1 MDEDKQQVEL
11 RRLFEIERTA
21 LMRIGSGEAIAD
33 VLAGVAKDV
42 AELLAAECVIW
53 LRIEDQP
60 AIQQIGTSAPA
71 LVLSD
76 EIVSKLER
84 SETGEELHLGGATL
98 GRGRLFPIVGSTGQF
113 LGIWQVLSD
122 KRQVLRDLSIF
133 AAHIAAIAIE
143 RATSDRILLTRE
155 RELTRVQQLGRV
167 GGVEVDLRSGFR
179 NRRSPEYL
187 AIHGLPPSAANET
200 HEAWVDRIHPEDRER
215 TERQFKDAVTAGIS
229 DYQSEYRIIRPSDGE
244 LRWISVKAFIER
256 TPDGSPIRLVGAHL
270 DVTEQML
277 ARETLRESEERFRL
291 IANSAPVPI
300 WVSRLN
306 GHRAFANQAYLDFLG
321 LDYDAA
327 LIFDWRKILHPDDL
341 PRILK
346 EQVAGEASRR
356 PFTLEA
362 RYRRADGEWRWIR
375 SESQPRWDALG
386 QHIGFIGVAY
396 DITDTKEAL
405 QQSQEQFRLLVQS
418 VVDYAICTLSLDGIV
433 TSWNAGAERIKG
445 YRPAEIIG
453 QHFSR
458 FYTDEDRKAKGPQHA
473 LATARSEGRWEKEG
487 LRVRKDGSRFWAN
500 VVIDAIKD
508 DEGQTIGFAK
518 ITRDIS
524 ERKEVE
530 RNLEQTRL
538 ELFQAQKMEAIG
550 QLTGGVAHDF
560 NNLLMAVLGSLEL
573 VKKRLPA
580 DSGILRFIDN
590 ASEAAQRG
598 AVLTQRMLSFARR
611 QDLKPVAVDVSSLLD
626 GMRGLLQSSLGPGI
640 NIEFRI
646 PENLSL
652 VHADPNQLEL
662 ALLNL
667 AVNGRDAM
675 PKGGTLSFDA
685 CEEELSGQRPGR
697 YVRLSVRDYG
707 SGMSDETVARAL
719 EPFFTTKGIGK
730 GTGLGL
736 SMVHGMIEQ
745 LGGRIALE
753 SAIGE
758 GTTVNLWLAVAQ
770 STEAVS
776 ISADA
781 KVLPS
786 AGKLTVLAVD
796 DDPLVLF
803 NTTAILEELGHHVI
817 EAHSGAKALEAFR
830 ANKRIDL
837 VITDQAMPLMTGVE
851 LAKEIRSLAPNIP
864 IVIATGYAEL
874 PTDADKQL
882 AILQKPFRSKELS
895 NLIQG
900 LAAAHHLG
908 TTN

>member
-1 MDEDKQQVEL
+1 MADDKHLLEL
-11 RRLFEIERTA
+11 RRLFEIERSA
-21 LMRIGSGEAIAD
+21 LTRIGGGEHIDD
-33 VLAGVAKDV
+33 VLAGVA
-42 AELLAAECVIW
+42 AQAGELLAAECIIW

-60 AIQQIGTSAPA
+60 TIYRVGGSGSELTLSEE
-71 LVLSD
+71 VLA
-76 EIVSKLER
+76 KLER
-84 SETGEELHLGGATL
+84 SKTGEELHLGGVSL
-98 GRGRLFPIVGSTGQF
+98 GRGRLFPIVGLTGQF

-122 KRQVLRDLSIF
+122 NGRSLRDVSIF
-133 AAHIAAIAIE
+133 AAHIAAVAIE

-155 RELTRVQQLGRV
+155 RELTRVQQLGRI

-187 AIHGLPPSAANET
+187 TIHGLPPSAANET
-200 HEAWVDRIHPEDRER
+200 HEAWVARIHPEDRER
-215 TERQFKDAVTAGIS
+215 TERQFTDAVAAGIS

-256 TPDGSPIRLVGAHL
+256 TPDGKPIRLVGAHL
-270 DVTEQML
+270 DVTEEML

-300 WVSRLN
+300 WVSKLN

-321 LDYDAA
+321 LDYESA
-327 LIFDWRKILHPDDL
+327 LTFDWRKILHPDDL

-346 EQVAGEASRR
+346 EQVAGESSRL

-375 SESQPRWDALG
+375 SESQPRWDARG
-386 QHIGFIGVAY
+386 QHVGFIGVAY

-405 QQSQEQFRLLVQS
+405 KQSQEQFRLLVQS

-445 YRPAEIIG
+445 YKPAEIIG
-453 QHFSR
+453 QHFSS
-458 FYTDEDRKAKGPQHA
+458 FYTDEDRKAGEPGVA
-473 LATARSEGRWEKEG
+473 LGTARAEGRWEKEG
-487 LRVRKDGSRFWAN
+487 LRIRKDGSRFWAN

-508 DEGQTIGFAK
+508 DEGKTIGFAK

-530 RNLEQTRL
+530 HSLEQARL
-538 ELFQAQKMEAIG
+538 ELFQAQKMDAIG

-573 VKKRLPA
+573 AKKRLPP
-580 DSGILRFIDN
+580 DSSALRFIDN

-611 QDLKPVAVDVSSLLD
+611 QDLKPVAVDVGRLLN
-626 GMRGLLQSSLGPGI
+626 GMHGLMQSSLGPSI
-640 NIEFRI
+640 KIEVHI
-646 PENLSL
+646 PSDL
-652 VHADPNQLEL
+652 VFVYADPNQLEL

-675 PKGGTLSFDA
+675 PNGGVLLFEA
-685 CEEELSGQRPGR
+685 REEELSGLRPGR
-697 YVRLSVRDYG
+697 YVRLSIRDSG
-707 SGMSDETVARAL
+707 SGMDEETLARAL
-719 EPFFTTKGIGK
+719 EPFFTTKGVGK

-745 LGGRIALE
+745 LGGRMALE
-753 SAIGE
+753 SKIGE
-758 GTTVNLWLAVAQ
+758 GTKVHLWLAIAHHVGQAKR
-770 STEAVS
+770 
-776 ISADA
+776 SADEE
-781 KVLPS
+781 VPRSLR
-786 AGKLTVLAVD
+786 KLTVLAVD

-803 NTTAILEELGHHVI
+803 NTAAILEELGHNVI
-817 EAHSGAKALEAFR
+817 QAESGSKALELFR
-830 ANKRIDL
+830 ADMGIDL
-837 VITDQAMPLMTGVE
+837 VITDQAMPSMTGLE
-851 LAKEIRSLAPNIP
+851 LARRIRSIAPDLP

-874 PTDADKQL
+874 PAGTEERL
-882 AILQKPFRSKELS
+882 PILPKPFRSQELS
-895 NLIQG
+895 DLIQS
-900 LAAAHHLG
+900 LAAAHHLRM
-908 TTN
+908 TT